1 MAAKVKQ
8 TSVGRVL
15 KAKKKGKAK
24 KHINKHQSIKSYKG
38 QGR

>member
-1 MAAKVKQ
+1 MTSKIKQ

-15 KAKKKGKAK
+15 KVKKKGKAK
-24 KHINKHQSIKSYKG
+24 KHQNKHIKIKPYNS

>member
-1 MAAKVKQ
+1 MAKAKQ
-8 TSVGRVL
+8 SSVGRVL

-24 KHINKHQSIKSYKG
+24 KHQNKHIKIKPYNS